1 MSADLT
7 EQELREAAAE
17 AGISPEELRRAMA
30 GQNGALVPTAAP
42 DRRPTVYNAENQIA
56 LPPEKAAETV
66 RQAIERISGAKGHR
80 QGVGKADIVDEQHG
94 VTYRI
99 VANKDGAGGSIVR
112 VDVDPSAGSGNFA
125 LMAFLIGGV
134 SLLAVGIGLLFSIS
148 MFLYGGLGVAAVGG
162 FALGNTRRKM
172 LAGRSYGEGVVAQAI
187 LEAEDAVPLGDAAL
201 PGGATHALPGA

>member
-1 MSADLT
+1 MSAELT
-7 EQELREAAAE
+7 EEELREAAAE

-30 GQNGALVPTAAP
+30 GQNGALVPTQSP
-42 DRRPTVYNAENQIA
+42 DRRPTVYNAENQLA

-112 VDVDPSAGSGNFA
+112 VDVDPSAGAGTFA
-125 LMAFLIGGV
+125 LMAFLLGGV
-134 SLLAVGIGLLFSIS
+134 SLLALGIGVLFSLS
-148 MFLYGGLGVAAVGG
+148 MFLYGGLGVALVSGL
-162 FALGNTRRKM
+162 ALANNRRKM

-187 LEAEDAVPLGDAAL
+187 LEAEEAVPLGTAAL
-201 PGGATHALPGA
+201 PGGATHALPS